1 TLKHAR
7 KEAFAAMTTNI
18 IATLWI
24 LTISSQVLAGATAA
38 VAQPAA
44 SPAPAPPPAPAAQA
58 PAIFVFGDGTLDV
71 GNNNELTGGE
81 MGDAPHANHLY
92 YGIDFP
98 PGNNPTGRFSNGY
111 NLADFI
117 AMAVGFGMSP
127 PAYASFPNPG
137 PTKMEGF
144 TGVNYASAEAGIRM
158 STNADMTIPLSAQV
172 VNFNGTVAQLKVL
185 LGGRK
190 PLNQFL
196 SKSFFLIGVGTMDL
210 LPESNPFDPPT
221 DDKTKVQRLMDMYAA
236 TLTSLH
242 GMGARKFGVINVG
255 LIGCVPSVQ
264 GSSGHG
270 GGCDE
275 SMNRLAAEF
284 NAALGPLL
292 SGLAAKL
299 PRFRYSLA
307 DFYGFSNA
315 TFANPSAAGFS
326 NIISACCEG
335 PCMPNSYFRA
345 PCSNR
350 KDYWFWDDGY
360 MTEQAAKVTAAAFY
374 SGKAFITPVN
384 FKRLIAMKG

>member
-7 KEAFAAMTTNI
+7 KEAFA
-18 IATLWI
+18 
-24 LTISSQVLAGATAA
+24 
-38 VAQPAA
+38 
-44 SPAPAPPPAPAAQA
+44 
-58 PAIFVFGDGTLDV
+58 
-71 GNNNELTGGE
+71 
-81 MGDAPHANHLY
+81 
-92 YGIDFP
+92 
-98 PGNNPTGRFSNGY
+98 
-111 NLADFI
+111 

-158 STNADMTIPLSAQV
+158 STVSELNHTEKKTLNNLQVERNGEEIDMQHMFAERRYDHSV
-172 VNFNGTVAQLKVL
+172 VGASGKLQRHGSPVEGPPRRTQATEPVL
-185 LGGRK
+185 IK
-190 PLNQFL
+190 
-196 SKSFFLIGVGTMDL
+196 IL
-210 LPESNPFDPPT
+210 LPHRSGHHGSPPREQPVRPAHGRQ
-221 DDKTKVQRLMDMYAA
+221 TKVQRLMDMYAA

-299 PRFRYSLA
+299 HRFRYSLA

-335 PCMPNSYFRA
+335 PCTPNPYFRA

-374 SGKAFITPVN
+374 SGKAFTTPLN